1 MNSADLLAGG
11 FKLIGLLGPFAL
23 VFLAVSC
30 AGELIDLLKKA
41 ASIRNR
47 RGGY

>member
-1 MNSADLLAGG
+1 MNAADLLAGG

-30 AGELIDLLKKA
+30 AGELIDLVKKA
-41 ASIRNR
+41 ASVR
-47 RGGY
+47 RSRGY

>member
-30 AGELIDLLKKA
+30 AGELIDLVKKA
-41 ASIRNR
+41 ASVVRNR
-47 RGGY
+47 GY